1 VKIKKFLS
9 SLVIAFTTMV
19 FIHGCV
25 VTNLRLSRPGNPDE
39 FENYINSTVAFV
51 QIDHANREVYGPYC
65 TGFYISSR
73 RIATAAHCVVVTGDP
88 VTLDNQINFLEY
100 ETETEW
106 RMSGSAHREQVGLPD
121 YRRAHVVAIDEDN
134 DVAILQLN
142 IGQADSTNWLTMR
155 NIVQEPLLVGER
167 VYAVSNPTGTAW
179 MFMEGIISR
188 IETVVLRNLAEDN
201 MRIMHQ
207 VRIGPGSSGSELL
220 DANGRV
226 IGINVA
232 ISGEGAFISQAV
244 PVSYLQRLL
253 LTMEVR

>member
-1 VKIKKFLS
+1 MF
-9 SLVIAFTTMV
+9 

-25 VTNLRLSRPGNPDE
+25 VTNLRLSRPGNPGE
-39 FENYINSTVAFV
+39 FENYISSTVAFV
-51 QIDHANREVYGPYC
+51 QIDHTNREVYGPYC

-73 RIATAAHCVVVTGDP
+73 RIATAAHCVIVADDP
-88 VTLDNQINFLEY
+88 ITLDNQINFLEY

-106 RMSGSAHREQVGLPD
+106 RMSGSAHREQTGLPD

-134 DVAILQLN
+134 DVAILELN
-142 IGQADSTNWLTMR
+142 VGQENSTHWLSMR
-155 NIVQEPLLVGER
+155 NIETEPLLVGER
-167 VYAVSNPTGTAW
+167 VYAISNPTGSAW
-179 MFMEGIISR
+179 IFMEGIISR
-188 IETVVLRNLAEDN
+188 IETLVLRNFAENN

-220 DANGRV
+220 DVDGRV

-232 ISGEGAFISQAV
+232 ISRDGAYISQAV